1 MNRDAF
7 DILRRGTERFHCVH
21 LVVLHTDMRFLDVQR
36 KHHQVDTVDD
46 FRGLFQ
52 HQAMVSR
59 QVRFALR
66 AVDDE
71 LLNRLALR
79 GRNLDLRGE
88 RRAAHADDAGFAD
101 DGLQFLR
108 GQRFRMLRRMQFHP
122 VVLEVILDD
131 DGGHR
136 RTIRQLD
143 RLNADDLAGDG
154 RMHRCG
160 HKAARFANLLTRQHQ
175 ITLLHDGLAGR
186 TDMLRERNHHARR
199 RGQLTNGI
207 AAVDGL
213 AVYALMRMRS
223 AGKHVFDKHR
233 ENPFPN
239 PFASPAV
246 TAENTYSDG
255 IRLNRTQSHEI
266 YYII

>member
-1 MNRDAF
+1 
-7 DILRRGTERFHCVH
+7 
-21 LVVLHTDMRFLDVQR
+21 
-36 KHHQVDTVDD
+36 
-46 FRGLFQ
+46 
-52 HQAMVSR
+52 
-59 QVRFALR
+59 
-66 AVDDE
+66 
-71 LLNRLALR
+71 
-79 GRNLDLRGE
+79 
-88 RRAAHADDAGFAD
+88 
-101 DGLQFLR
+101 
-108 GQRFRMLRRMQFHP
+108 
-122 VVLEVILDD
+122 
-131 DGGHR
+131 
-136 RTIRQLD
+136 
-143 RLNADDLAGDG
+143 
-154 RMHRCG
+154 MHRCG
-160 HKAARFANLLTRQHQ
+160 HEAARFANLLTRQHQ